1 MEQSHPNGGNGREAE
16 QGARAKTPWLEW
28 IASGVGLLLTLGVF
42 GVIGWQALDNPSA
55 PPAIVVAVERV
66 VQVEGGY
73 RVDVR
78 ASNRTGSAA
87 AQVEVEGRLLV
98 EGEEPSTSRAVFD
111 YIPGRSSREGGLF
124 FARDPRQGELSVR
137 PLGYSVP

>member
-1 MEQSHPNGGNGREAE
+1 MGRSHPNGGNGREAD
-16 QGARAKTPWLEW
+16 GAGAKTPWLEW
-28 IASGVGLLLTLGVF
+28 IASGVGLLLTIGVF
-42 GVIGWQALDNPSA
+42 GVIGWQAFDNPSE
-55 PPAIVVAVERV
+55 PPAIVVEVERV

-73 RVDVR
+73 RVDFR

-87 AQVEVEGRLLV
+87 AQVEVEGRLSV
-98 EGEEPSTSRAVFD
+98 EGEEPSTSSAMFD

-124 FARDPRQGELSVR
+124 FARDPRQGQLSLR